1 MNFSPVVRC
10 ACLATLVALLAVTA
24 VGAAEPPMRW
34 GEPTPIGPDLPTTW
48 FPDLHTDP
56 TGKTR
61 VVWGSNL
68 AEGDGNKTHAAT
80 GAVMIAQLS
89 PWGWDTPRDIAVM
102 DAGIASRPLIA
113 SDGRYVHVIYRT
125 GELGV
130 VRLVYSRAPVTAD
143 LGDARSWST
152 PLALSEGEAYYA
164 QILVLPDGA
173 LVALFNA
180 IVATPTRGAVATPA
194 APVGPGA
201 TATRGATATAATATR
216 TAVGASA
223 RRTVVLA
230 RRSTDDG
237 QTWSFPTQVSFTAE
251 RVGRTSLAASADGRL
266 LVAAWDEGYDNL
278 TGQGDPVGVG
288 SAFSR
293 DGGRTWQG
301 HEALRSVVGPV
312 EASAVVVGA
321 DGPLLVYRATTVD
334 RLIYRTWRGESWS
347 DEAEIPGVVARPY
360 SNKHN
365 FDKFGLARDGDGNLL
380 LAYVGTDPTAPKGV
394 AVAVTRFASGQWS
407 APQRVAAPDGYP
419 EYPRITVALG
429 NRLELAFFV
438 RDKQFDVGH
447 YVMYGVAGQVDAR
460 AIAPT
465 SPPPPPA
472 ASAAPAR
479 ALPPV
484 SLYVAP
490 TAQPAPAPVRAINA
504 PLRPP
509 QRERTGP
516 ALTILGSVLAVL
528 LAAGGGVLLRRWLR
542 L

>member
-1 MNFSPVVRC
+1 MNFGLVFRC
-10 ACLATLVALLAVTA
+10 ACLATLAVLFAVTPA
-24 VGAAEPPMRW
+24 GAAEPPMRW
-34 GEPTPIGPDLPTTW
+34 GEPTPIGPDIPTSW
-48 FPDLHTDP
+48 FPDLQTDP

-125 GELGV
+125 GEMGI
-130 VRLVYSRAPVTAD
+130 VRLVYSRASVNAD
-143 LGDARSWST
+143 LGNAQSWST
-152 PLALSEGEAYYA
+152 PIALSEGEAYYA
-164 QILVLPDGA
+164 QIMVLPDGA
-173 LVALFNA
+173 LVVLFNA
-180 IVATPTRGAVATPA
+180 IVATPIRGAVATPT
-194 APVGPGA
+194 APVVPGA
-201 TATRGATATAATATR
+201 TATRGVTGAAENATR
-216 TAVGASA
+216 TAASAPA

-230 RRSTDDG
+230 SRSTDDG
-237 QTWSFPTQVSFTAE
+237 QTWGFPTQVSFTAE
-251 RVGRTSLAASADGRL
+251 RVGRTSLAASADGQL

-278 TGQGDPVGVG
+278 TGQGDPLGIG
-288 SAFSR
+288 SAISR

-301 HEALRSVVGPV
+301 QQALRSAVGPV

-321 DGPLLVYRATTVD
+321 AGPLLVYRATAVD
-334 RLIYRTWRGESWS
+334 RLLYRTWDGESWS

-365 FDKFGLARDGDGNLL
+365 FDKLGLARDGDGNLL
-380 LAYVGTDPTAPKGV
+380 LAYVGTDLTAPKGV

-407 APQRVAAPDGYP
+407 APQRIAAPDGYP
-419 EYPRITVALG
+419 EYPRISVALG
-429 NRLELAFFV
+429 NRLELVFFV
-438 RDKQFDVGH
+438 RDKPFDVGH

-460 AIAPT
+460 AIAATTPA
-465 SPPPPPA
+465 PPPA
-472 ASAAPAR
+472 ASTAPAR

-490 TAQPAPAPVRAINA
+490 TAQPAPAPVRAITA

-509 QRERTGP
+509 QSERTGP

-528 LAAGGGVLLRRWLR
+528 LSVGGGVLLRRWLR
-542 L
+542 F